1 MTAAEEIEDVR
12 KDREAELKWS
22 IRKMQEL
29 ERRVEELTEILGGVP
44 WTPGMGNN
52 HEAQGR

>member
-1 MTAAEEIEDVR
+1 MTGDQYLKQVREERI
-12 KDREAELKWS
+12 AELKWS
-22 IRKMQEL
+22 IRKKQEL

-44 WTPGMGNN
+44 WMPGMGNN